1 MSIKQLVG
9 RLNPLCKK
17 AFEEAAH
24 LCVAS
29 GHFSIDVPHVLT
41 HILRDKDSDM
51 YALCAHYNVDVTRL
65 IGDLE
70 RLLKGYK
77 KGNNTTPSLSP
88 HVLTLLENAWL
99 AASVEL
105 GVDTIQSGAL
115 LYVLLDGKGLL
126 GWCSENL
133 PAVIAIPRQ
142 TFAQEWKHL
151 LASLPE
157 GKRTLASAA
166 PQEGRDAKASGST
179 EYLDKYTIDL
189 TQQARDGKIAPVW
202 GRDKHIRQV
211 IDVLARIRQNN
222 PILVGE
228 AGVGKTAV
236 VEGLANLIVEGHVPE
251 FLNNVTIRVLDVGLL
266 EAGAGVQGE
275 FENRLKNIIKDIQE
289 APFPIILFV
298 DEAHMLMGGEQGKH
312 DASNLLKPFL
322 ARGELQTIAATT
334 WDEYK
339 KYFEKD
345 AAMTRRF
352 QPVSVNEPSDEE
364 AVHMLRA
371 LVDLLQE
378 KHQCRILND
387 ALHVA
392 VALSRRYIG
401 DRRLPDKAVSVL
413 DTACARVRISQKMTP
428 LALEEARRRLD
439 AVCYEKNHVMT
450 DGALAPDAKKTL
462 QALQEDEQKLIESI
476 KTLEEQWKKEQDISA
491 EIQKL
496 QDQPQKDKE
505 LVVLRDA
512 LAAVRANAEGMVFAW
527 VCGDNVAQ
535 VVASWTG
542 VPVGKMLKDESKAFL
557 QVKSTLAE
565 RVVGQEEAISSIAD
579 SMMTHKANLDD
590 PDKPLGV
597 FFLAGPSGV
606 GKTETAHALA
616 EYFFGG
622 ERNTIVINMSEYQ
635 EAHTVSLLRGS
646 PPGYVGYG
654 QGGVLT
660 EAVRRQPYSVVLLD
674 ELEKAHTDVIE
685 VFYQVFDK
693 GIMEDGSGVRVDFK
707 NTLIVMTSN
716 LGTEAIVRAKRK
728 TTKERQSVHTAVM
741 DELRK
746 HFKPA
751 FLARVSVVPYY
762 PLAVEQVKKIVD
774 LKWTKIEHRVRENHG
789 VHITL
794 DKAARKFLEDAGC
807 SEDSGA
813 RAIDACIHKLI
824 LPSMAKHILLK
835 QSKGEDVKDLKI
847 TCFNGQFSVS

>member
-9 RLNPLCKK
+9 RLNPSCKK

-29 GHFSIDVPHVLT
+29 GHFSIDVPHVLIN
-41 HILRDKDSDM
+41 ILRDKNSDLF
-51 YALCAHYNVDVTRL
+51 ALCTHYGVDVDRT

-70 RLLKGYK
+70 RLLQGFK
-77 KGNNTTPSLSP
+77 KGNNTTPSFSP

-105 GVDTIQSGAL
+105 GVDRIQSGAF

-133 PAVIAIPRQ
+133 PSVVAVPREA
-142 TFAQEWKHL
+142 FAQEWKAL

-157 GKRTLASAA
+157 GKVFRQKTFD
-166 PQEGRDAKASGST
+166 QTDGEASGHSA
-179 EYLDKYTIDL
+179 EYLNKYTVDL
-189 TQQARDGKIAPVW
+189 TQQAREGKLAPVW
-202 GRDKHIRQV
+202 GREKHIRHV
-211 IDVLARIRQNN
+211 IDILARSRQNN

-236 VEGLANLIVEGHVPE
+236 VEGLANLVVSGDVPD
-251 FLNNVTIRVLDVGLL
+251 FICNVAIRILDVGLL

-275 FENRLKNIIKDIQE
+275 FENRLKNIINEIQE

-298 DEAHMLMGGEQGKH
+298 DEAHMLMGGEQSKH
-312 DASNLLKPFL
+312 DAANLLKPFL

-334 WDEYK
+334 WNEYK

-352 QPVSVNEPSDEE
+352 QPISVDEPSDEE
-364 AVHMLRA
+364 AVRMLRS
-371 LVDLLQE
+371 LVDFLE
-378 KHQCRILND
+378 ERHQCRILND
-387 ALHVA
+387 ALYVA

-413 DTACARVRISQKMTP
+413 ETACARVKISQKMVP
-428 LALEEARRRLD
+428 IALEEARRHWD
-439 AVCYEKNHVMT
+439 ALQHEKKHVEK
-450 DGALAPDAKKTL
+450 DGALGGAAHKKL
-462 QALQEDEQKLIESI
+462 ASIQEDEQKLTQSI
-476 KTLEEQWKKEQDISA
+476 KELEAQWKKEQDISKN
-491 EIQKL
+491 IHKL
-496 QDQPQKDKE
+496 QETPGNDKE
-505 LVVLRDA
+505 LSKLRDA
-512 LAAVRANAEGMVFAW
+512 LSEVRSNAEGMVFAW

-542 VPVGKMLKDESKAFL
+542 IPVGKMLKDESKAFL
-557 QVKSTLAE
+557 QVASTLAA
-565 RVVGQEEAISSIAD
+565 RVVGQEGAVSSIAD
-579 SMMTHKANLDD
+579 TIMTHKANLDD

-622 ERNTIVINMSEYQ
+622 ERNTVVINMSEYQ

-674 ELEKAHTDVIE
+674 ELEKAHTDVVE
-685 VFYQVFDK
+685 LFYQVFDK
-693 GIMEDGSGVRVDFK
+693 GVLEDGSGVRVDFK
-707 NTLIVMTSN
+707 NTLIIMTSN
-716 LGTEAIVRAKRK
+716 LGTEAIVRAAKSKKIDIKK
-728 TTKERQSVHTAVM
+728 TTDDVM
-741 DELRK
+741 SELVK

-762 PLAVEQVKKIVD
+762 PLTVDEIKQIVD
-774 LKWTKIEHRVRENHG
+774 MKWRKVEDRVRAHHG
-789 VHITL
+789 VQITL
-794 DKAARKFLEDAGC
+794 DKSARKFLEEAGC
-807 SEDSGA
+807 NEDSGA
-813 RAIDACIHKLI
+813 RAIDACIHKNI
-824 LPSMAKHILLK
+824 LPVVAKHILHK
-835 QSKGEDVKDLKI
+835 QAKGQEVQDLTV
-847 TCFNGQFSVS
+847 TCFNKRFSVSE

>member
-1 MSIKQLVG
+1 MSIRQLVG

-17 AFEEAAH
+17 AFEESAH

-29 GHFSIDVPHVLT
+29 GHFSIDIPHILI
-41 HILRDKDSDM
+41 HILREKNSDM
-51 YALCAHYNVDVTRL
+51 YALCTHYGIDVTSL

-70 RLLKGYK
+70 RLLQGYK
-77 KGNNTTPSLSP
+77 KGNNTTPSFSP

-99 AASVEL
+99 VASVEL
-105 GVDTIQSGAL
+105 GVDAIQSGAF

-126 GWCSENL
+126 GWCAENL
-133 PAVIAIPRQ
+133 AKIVSIPREK
-142 TFAQEWKHL
+142 FAQEWKAL
-151 LASLPE
+151 LATLPE
-157 GKRTLASAA
+157 GKRVLKSTEKGA
-166 PQEGRDAKASGST
+166 PQEGAPVT

-189 TQQARDGKIAPVW
+189 TQQAREGKLAPVW

-236 VEGLANLIVEGHVPE
+236 VEGLAHLIVSGNVPD
-251 FLNNVTIRVLDVGLL
+251 FLTNVTIRVLDVGLL

-275 FENRLKNIIKDIQE
+275 FENRLKNIINEIQE
-289 APFPIILFV
+289 APFPIVLFV
-298 DEAHMLMGGEQGKH
+298 DEAHMLMGGEQSKN
-312 DASNLLKPFL
+312 DAANLLKPFL

-334 WDEYK
+334 WNEYK

-352 QPVSVNEPSDEE
+352 QPVSVDEPSDEE
-364 AVHMLRA
+364 AVRMLRA
-371 LVDLLQE
+371 LVDFLQE
-378 KHQCRILND
+378 KHECRILND
-387 ALHVA
+387 ALRVA

-413 DTACARVRISQKMTP
+413 DTACARVKISQKMAP
-428 LALEEARRRLD
+428 LALEEARRHLD
-439 AVCYEKNHVMT
+439 ALQHEKNHVNA
-450 DGALAPDAKKTL
+450 DGALANDAQKRL
-462 QALQEDEQKLIESI
+462 RLLAEDEQKLTQAI
-476 KTLEEQWKKEQDISA
+476 KDLEAQWKKEQDIA
-491 EIQKL
+491 QKIQQL
-496 QDQPQKDKE
+496 QKKPGNDKE
-505 LVVLRDA
+505 LEKLRDT
-512 LAAVRANAEGMVFAW
+512 LSAVRANAEGMVFSW

-557 QVKSTLAE
+557 QMASTLSK
-565 RVVGQEEAISSIAD
+565 RVVGQDGAILSIAD
-579 SMMTHKANLDD
+579 TMMTHKAHLDD

-622 ERNTIVINMSEYQ
+622 ERNTIVVNMSEYQ

-654 QGGVLT
+654 HGGVLT

-685 VFYQVFDK
+685 LFYQVFDK
-693 GIMEDGSGVRVDFK
+693 GVMEDGSGVRVDFK
-707 NTLIVMTSN
+707 NTLIIMTSN
-716 LGTEAIVRAKRK
+716 LGTEAIVRAANSKK
-728 TTKERQSVHTAVM
+728 NDMQTVTNAVM
-741 DELRK
+741 DELGK

-751 FLARVSVVPYY
+751 FLARVAAVPYY
-762 PLAVEQVKKIVD
+762 PLSVENVKQVVD
-774 LKWTKIEHRVRENHG
+774 IKWCKVQKRVQDHYGVNIE
-789 VHITL
+789 L
-794 DKAARKFLEDAGC
+794 DKAARKFLETSGC
-807 SEDSGA
+807 NEDSGA
-813 RAIDACIHKLI
+813 RAIDACIHKHI
-824 LPSMAKHILLK
+824 LPAVAKYILHK
-835 QSKGEDVKDLKI
+835 QSDGQDVKDLKV
-847 TCFNGQFSVS
+847 TCFNQSFSVSD